1 MTRTIFSFFD
11 GHPYFNQLYSLRDFP
26 HFCVC
31 PLKGV
36 VFVLCVLLT
45 FGAQGPMDYQ
55 GIIPA
60 SDGRERSIIR
70 PLSCFDFEKSSG
82 PKVVYRMH
90 CTFQLE
96 RVIIQSSPL
105 KVPDVYFIRRCWREL
120 RCCHHMST
128 QSLGLM
134 EIRAAG
140 KLHTNTPPRLMGLS
154 DGYKAILDIQAAG
167 QQNPWRGRIHK
178 NPAFDSPRTP
188 DTPNT
193 NHAWAGDTSGRIP
206 TF

>member
-140 KLHTNTPPRLMGLS
+140 KLLPFHSARAWFVRIRPEPPQLLQSSSSSTYPTPAHS
-154 DGYKAILDIQAAG
+154 G
-167 QQNPWRGRIHK
+167 Q
-178 NPAFDSPRTP
+178 
-188 DTPNT
+188 
-193 NHAWAGDTSGRIP
+193 
-206 TF
+206 